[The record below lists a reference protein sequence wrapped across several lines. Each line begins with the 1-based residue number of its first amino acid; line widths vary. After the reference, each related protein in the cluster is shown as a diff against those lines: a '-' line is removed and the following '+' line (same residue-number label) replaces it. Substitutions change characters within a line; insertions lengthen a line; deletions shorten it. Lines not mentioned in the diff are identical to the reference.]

1 MSKPKPTPPDLWFE
15 NGSGSYWLRAGARY
29 VRLDQR
35 DVDRHL
41 LCDQVELEQH
51 PMLKPFDYLL
61 VKTQR
66 ERAVDYAGPLAGWPV
81 GPFTMQ
87 SGSRGLVTAA
97 ANVPKP
103 GKEADAG
110 FLGDFFAELLG
121 DKEPLMRFFYWL
133 RTSYV
138 AIRDQTFAPGQ
149 MVCFCGPSN
158 CGKSFAYVVISE
170 LFGGRRAKAFDWL
183 TGKSQFNGELAGAET
198 WVIDDDDAQVDAK
211 SRRTF
216 GNAVKRATV
225 STDLRIRKMHTEAA
239 TLITFR
245 RIVLAVNDEAENLAI
260 LPIMDPSILDKIF
273 LCACRHASILSDDR
287 AKNVKRMRDSIP
299 GFLAW
304 LLKLRIPDK
313 LKDTR
318 MAVQSW
324 HDPAIL
330 EVLSDLSPEARLA
343 NIVGEV
349 IFTGKDKSLEWEG
362 SAEELERKLRNSPFS
377 FSVEKLLSY
386 SSACGVYLSR
396 LAAQRPEQF
405 TFTRSKGRTRW
416 KIKEREE

>member
-15 NGSGSYWLRAGARY
+15 SGSGSYWLRAGSRY
-29 VRLDQR
+29 VKLDQR

-41 LCDQVELEQH
+41 LADQIELEQH
-51 PMLKPFDYLL
+51 AMLKPFDFLL
-61 VKTQR
+61 VRTQR

-81 GPFTMQ
+81 GPFVMQ
-87 SGSRGLVTAA
+87 SGSRVLVTAA

-103 GKEADAG
+103 AAEADPG
-110 FLGDFFAELLG
+110 FLGEFFTELVG
-121 DKEPLMRFFYWL
+121 DKEPLMRLLYWL
-133 RTSYV
+133 RNSYV
-138 AIRDQTFAPGQ
+138 AIRDQTLAPGQ

-158 CGKSFAYVVISE
+158 CGKSFAHVVISE

-183 TGKSQFNGELAGAET
+183 TGRSQFNGDLAGAEV
-198 WVIDDDDAQVDAK
+198 WVVDDDDAQVDAK

-225 STDLRIRKMHTEAA
+225 STDLRIRKMHCEAA
-239 TLITFR
+239 TLATFR
-245 RIVLAVNDEAENLAI
+245 RIVLAVNDEPENLSI
-260 LPIMDPSILDKIF
+260 LPIMDGSILDKVMLF
-273 LCACRHASILSDDR
+273 ACRNASCLSEDR
-287 AKNVKRMRDSIP
+287 ESNIKRLRESIP
-299 GFLAW
+299 GFLAF
-304 LLKLRIPDK
+304 LLKLRVPAGIRDK
-313 LKDTR
+313 R
-318 MAVQSW
+318 MGVQAW
-324 HDPAIL
+324 HDPQIL

-343 NIVGEV
+343 NIIGEV
-349 IFTGKDKSLEWEG
+349 LFTGKDKASEWEG

-386 SSACGVYLSR
+386 SSACGVYLAR

-416 KIKEREE
+416 KIKGDE